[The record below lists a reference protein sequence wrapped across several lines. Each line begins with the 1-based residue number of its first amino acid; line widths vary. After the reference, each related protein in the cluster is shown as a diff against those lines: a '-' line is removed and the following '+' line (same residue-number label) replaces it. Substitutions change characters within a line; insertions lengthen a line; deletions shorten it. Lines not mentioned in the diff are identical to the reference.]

1 MNIDSLNKWLTLGA
15 NLGVLIGIFVVVVEI
30 SQNTRTQNL
39 SSVQAVLGMSA
50 EINISTASNPA
61 FIDAVI
67 AMNNQE
73 ELTPAQISVIDSTL
87 MAIFAAHWQ
96 IFQLRQENSITD
108 DLWYAYERRN
118 IENVNN
124 PYFKKWWDENKYK
137 FGDSFREY
145 LDNLSAS

>member
-30 SQNTRTQNL
+30 SQNTRTQKL